1 MHVYLQTRN
10 RHREVKKCDTKAR
23 KTIQRLKDSCGTA
36 VRERDEVVPEIP
48 SGEAIHYILHQL
60 LMRDQA
66 ESRTKDE
73 DSV

>member
-1 MHVYLQTRN
+1 MS
-10 RHREVKKCDTKAR
+10 R
-23 KTIQRLKDSCGTA
+23 KLERRFKDLKTVVEQQLEKGIL
-36 VRERDEVVPEIP
+36 EVVPEIP

-60 LMRDQA
+60 LMRERA